1 MLVEQPEE
9 DRCNHRLPRPCAE
22 EHFRTR
28 LREAAGDLA
37 SWGIVREA
45 VETNLAANLATVPV
59 YAEAVGR
66 RYDASYRT
74 ALDLFGQGDQPEARR
89 YAHACSRD
97 GERDGKA
104 SAHAAPV
111 AGDRGPAQQRT
122 RKTGG

>member
-1 MLVEQPEE
+1 MPGRQLFVHYYEDLDPYPGWRIVGRLGVLDMLVEQPEE

-74 ALDLFGQGDQPEARR
+74 
-89 YAHACSRD
+89 
-97 GERDGKA
+97 
-104 SAHAAPV
+104 
-111 AGDRGPAQQRT
+111 DRKST
-122 RKTGG
+122 RLNSSH